1 VPQCL
6 LELFRHL
13 LGARGMERLA
23 TTGENLSVEKALA
36 AGLVDQIVRPAE
48 LLDRAVARAQTL
60 AALPHAA
67 HAAIKRRSRAAAL
80 ARFDQARERDPFL
93 DVWFSKD
100 AQERIAALVA
110 RLSKK

>member
-1 VPQCL
+1 
-6 LELFRHL
+6 
-13 LGARGMERLA
+13 MERLA
-23 TTGENLSVEKALA
+23 ATGENVSVEKARSI
-36 AGLVDQIVRPAE
+36 GLVDEIVPPGE
-48 LLDRAVARAQTL
+48 LLSRAVARAGKL
-60 AALPHAA
+60 AALPQAA
-67 HAAIKRRSRAAAL
+67 HAAIKRRSRAAAM